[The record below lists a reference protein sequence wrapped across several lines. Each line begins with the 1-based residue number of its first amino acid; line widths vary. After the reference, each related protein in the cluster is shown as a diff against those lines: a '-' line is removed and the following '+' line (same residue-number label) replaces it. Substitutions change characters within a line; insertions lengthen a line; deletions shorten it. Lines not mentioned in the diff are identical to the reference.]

1 MAGNTLDRWF
11 GRAFVQAAGN
21 PLIRGGLTV
30 GAGIVLGNILG
41 FARSAV
47 TAYLLGTHAA
57 ADALAVAIS
66 PLDTLNGIFI
76 NTMLFAFVPML
87 MLREGEE
94 RIALFHQAS
103 RLFTWIFGFF
113 AIGIF
118 LFAPLVIHILGPGLK
133 PESVP
138 EAVNIL
144 RITSVSTLAAG
155 AFAIY
160 SALLYTERRFGPPAF
175 YQASLNIF
183 TIVAAVGLWRVL
195 GIYGFA
201 IGYSCGA
208 CAQMG
213 SVYFA
218 ARRYWKAHPSTHPNS
233 HPNTHPTVGS
243 KTRYSKTPWHELL
256 AKPGSFLIYAGL
268 IALNV
273 IVTRAYATQSGPGM
287 AAAFD
292 YCIRCVNVVIAYLVM
307 PVSNT
312 LLPEIGRLRRE
323 LRTPEAFRLTDR
335 TILIAALAAVA
346 SCIVGVVFREPVIAL
361 LFQRGS
367 FTAQSTQL
375 VSGAFLGFA
384 PSLIGWSL
392 LELNSRALFA
402 LDRPWLPV
410 CAAAIPVA
418 FNLAFSEAMRAAG
431 AARFG
436 QPRFIGLGA
445 SLGLLLAFAFLFV
458 ASHARRKYWSA
469 EFALETREKLVPA
482 VT

>member
-1 MAGNTLDRWF
+1 MPVSAPDRWF
-11 GRAFVQAAGN
+11 SRAFGRAIGN
-21 PLIRGGLTV
+21 PLVRGGLTV

-66 PLDTLNGIFI
+66 PLDTLNGILI

-103 RLFTWIFGFF
+103 RLFAWIFAFF
-113 AIGIF
+113 AIGIL
-118 LFAPLVIHILGPGLK
+118 LFAPWLVRVLGPGLK
-133 PESVP
+133 PEYVP
-138 EAVNIL
+138 AAVNVL
-144 RITSVSTLAAG
+144 RITSISTLAAG

-175 YQASLNIF
+175 YQASINIF
-183 TIVAAVGLWRVL
+183 TIVAAVALWRAL

-208 CAQMG
+208 CAQLAI
-213 SVYFA
+213 VYFA
-218 ARRYWKAHPSTHPNS
+218 ARRYWKAHPKLESNK
-233 HPNTHPTVGS
+233 VELR
-243 KTRYSKTPWHELL
+243 TRESKTPWHELL

-312 LLPEIGRLRRE
+312 LLPEIARLRRE
-323 LRTPEAFRLTDR
+323 RKTRDAFHLTDR
-335 TILIAALAAVA
+335 TISIAALAAVA
-346 SCIVGVVFREPVIAL
+346 SCIAGVAFRQPVIAL

-375 VSGAFLGFA
+375 VSG
-384 PSLIGWSL
+384 
-392 LELNSRALFA
+392 
-402 LDRPWLPV
+402 
-410 CAAAIPVA
+410 
-418 FNLAFSEAMRAAG
+418 
-431 AARFG
+431 
-436 QPRFIGLGA
+436 
-445 SLGLLLAFAFLFV
+445 
-458 ASHARRKYWSA
+458 
-469 EFALETREKLVPA
+469 
-482 VT
+482 

>member
-1 MAGNTLDRWF
+1 MAESALDRWF
-11 GRAFVQAAGN
+11 GRAVGN
-21 PLIRGGLTV
+21 PLVRGGLTV

-66 PLDTLNGIFI
+66 PLDTLNGILI

-103 RLFTWIFGFF
+103 RLFTWIFALF
-113 AIGIF
+113 AIGIL
-118 LFAPLVIHILGPGLK
+118 LFAPWLVRILGPGLK
-133 PESVP
+133 PEYVP
-138 EAVNIL
+138 AAVNIL
-144 RITSVSTLAAG
+144 RITSISTLAAG

-160 SALLYTERRFGPPAF
+160 SALLYTERRFGPPAC
-175 YQASLNIF
+175 YQASLNVF

-201 IGYSCGA
+201 IGYSSGA
-208 CAQMG
+208 CVQLAI
-213 SVYFA
+213 VYFA
-218 ARRYWKAHPSTHPNS
+218 ARPYWRTHPK
-233 HPNTHPTVGS
+233 THPESNPQVES
-243 KTRYSKTPWHELL
+243 QTPWHELL

-268 IALNV
+268 MALNV

-323 LRTPEAFRLTDR
+323 LRTPDAFRLTDR
-335 TILIAALAAVA
+335 TISIAALAAIA
-346 SCIVGVVFREPVIAL
+346 SCIAGVVFRQPVIAL

-418 FNLAFSEAMRAAG
+418 FNLAFSEALRSADG
-431 AARFG
+431 ARFG
-436 QPRFIGLGA
+436 QPEFIGLGA
-445 SLGLLLAFAFLFV
+445 SLGLLLAFAFLFA
-458 ASHARRKYWSA
+458 ASRARRKYWSA
-469 EFALETREKLVPA
+469 EFALETRENLVPA
-482 VT
+482 GT

>member
-1 MAGNTLDRWF
+1 MPGDTLERWF
-11 GRAFVQAAGN
+11 RRAVGN
-21 PLIRGGLTV
+21 PLVRGGLTV

-57 ADALAVAIS
+57 ADALAIAIS
-66 PLDTLNGIFI
+66 PLDTLNGILI

-103 RLFTWIFGFF
+103 RLFTWIFAFF
-113 AIGIF
+113 AIGIL
-118 LFAPLVIHILGPGLK
+118 LFAPRAIHLLGPGLK
-133 PESVP
+133 PEYVP
-138 EAVNIL
+138 AAVNIL
-144 RITSVSTLAAG
+144 RITSISTLAAG

-183 TIVAAVGLWRVL
+183 TIVAAVALWRVL

-208 CAQMG
+208 CAQLAV
-213 SVYFA
+213 VYFA
-218 ARRYWKAHPSTHPNS
+218 ARRYWRAHPKRDSSTLES
-233 HPNTHPTVGS
+233 A
-243 KTRYSKTPWHELL
+243 TPWHELL

-307 PVSNT
+307 PVSNA

-323 LRTPEAFRLTDR
+323 RRTREAFRLTDR
-335 TILIAALAAVA
+335 TISIAALAAVA
-346 SCIVGVVFREPVIAL
+346 SCIGGVLLRQPVIAL

-418 FNLAFSEAMRAAG
+418 FNLAFSAAMRSADS
-431 AARFG
+431 ARFG
-436 QPRFIGLGA
+436 QPPFIGLGA

-458 ASHARRKYWSA
+458 VSHARRKYWSA
-469 EFALETREKLVPA
+469 EFALEPREKLVPA
-482 VT
+482 RT